1 MMGGYP
7 HPARGHSRHS
17 GSLSGRL
24 DLCPAVLLP
33 HLQTAPSP
41 ATEDAPLAPPLGQL
55 HSASLAAGLP
65 SASRARPPEPSV
77 SRNHQVKGFAE
88 HFPRVTKKR
97 QGTRSGAAATHC
109 PPAHVGISSNGN
121 EAQRLRGELRAGNE
135 SAGPRSPQRQGG
147 GPRRES
153 RGTESE
159 TVPAEPERSPHWA
172 DDARGRPHQRRRNTL
187 APARRAQ
194 RPWRLCCVFLGPRAW
209 GVSKGKDVLTRETGR
224 RRLFPRSLARTPPS
238 FQPPAPRPPDPAL
251 RSRLG
256 YALRAALPSAALCWH
271 ARHSLAWA
279 VPWVPSFPCPEQD
292 STRTGG
298 FSGAERNGPWAIL
311 KP

>member
-1 MMGGYP
+1 MMGGHP

-17 GSLSGRL
+17 GSFSGRL

-65 SASRARPPEPSV
+65 SASRAQPPEPSV

-97 QGTRSGAAATHC
+97 QGTRSGVAATHC

-147 GPRRES
+147 GPRRKS

-194 RPWRLCCVFLGPRAW
+194 RPWRLCCVFLGPRAR
-209 GVSKGKDVLTRETGR
+209 GVSKGKGVLTRETGR
-224 RRLFPRSLARTPPS
+224 RRLFPRGLARTPLPFNLQPLGHQTPHCVPGSATPS
-238 FQPPAPRPPDPAL
+238 ARRFP
-251 RSRLG
+251 
-256 YALRAALPSAALCWH
+256 ALPSVGAPVTASPGL
-271 ARHSLAWA
+271 SLG
-279 VPWVPSFPCPEQD
+279 CPR
-292 STRTGG
+292 SPVLSRTQHGRVASRVQRG
-298 FSGAERNGPWAIL
+298 MDHRRF
-311 KP
+311 

>member
-1 MMGGYP
+1 MMGGHP

-17 GSLSGRL
+17 GSFSGRL

-65 SASRARPPEPSV
+65 SASRAQPPEPSV

-97 QGTRSGAAATHC
+97 QGTRSGVAATHC
-109 PPAHVGISSNGN
+109 PPAHVGISSNGSD
-121 EAQRLRGELRAGNE
+121 AQRLRGELRAGNE

-194 RPWRLCCVFLGPRAW
+194 RPWRLCCVFLGPRAR
-209 GVSKGKDVLTRETGR
+209 GVSKGKGVLTRETGR
-224 RRLFPRSLARTPPS
+224 RRLFPRGLARTPLPFNLQPLRHQTPHCVPGSATPS
-238 FQPPAPRPPDPAL
+238 ARRFP
-251 RSRLG
+251 
-256 YALRAALPSAALCWH
+256 ALPSVGAPVTASPGL
-271 ARHSLAWA
+271 SLG
-279 VPWVPSFPCPEQD
+279 CPR
-292 STRTGG
+292 SPVLSRTQHGRVASRVQRG
-298 FSGAERNGPWAIL
+298 MDHRRF
-311 KP
+311 